1 MIKAIL
7 VTSLAVGLGMGMTAC
22 SAPAK
27 QTPLT
32 EFQTLTCNP
41 SAARSFE
48 GLVTSQD
55 PQDADWRKETLTLGP
70 VICPDDGTTVLPLA
84 VGPDKS
90 RVWTLQLQE
99 AGEALDFRHAHTL
112 KDGSP
117 DPVTGYGGVAT
128 TETSTAL
135 QAVFPVDE
143 FSKKNF
149 DENGLQASMTNVW
162 SITIDPDQSVTYKL
176 TREGRLFVA
185 EFDITA
191 PK

>member
-27 QTPLT
+27 QTTLT
-32 EFQTLTCNP
+32 EFNAHLQSLCGQ
-41 SAARSFE
+41 SFE
-48 GLVTSQD
+48 GFVTSQD
-55 PQDADWRKETLTLGP
+55 PQDADWRKETLMLGP